1 MNGLL
6 HTDFRMKL
14 GHGTHTPC
22 SPSPAPPRMR
32 APAFTS
38 STAPPPPFKCSTHT
52 TAHPTPLQVLHA
64 HALPTPPKVPHLFT
78 QLLPPRPPAFGVSV
92 LPSCLEVQQYGG
104 TSYSHSRY
112 DNFLPRTTATGEPL
126 GYEGST
132 LKVRPCLL
140 LHATAPPAP
149 ATAPTFCLP
158 AVAAAILS
166 AHVPLTR
173 LMPTAYCLLTNCL
186 LTTAY

>member
-1 MNGLL
+1 MALGEGLRSCIICL
-6 HTDFRMKL
+6 LLLTTCVIWPAAPRIHERLAAHGFPHEAWARHT
-14 GHGTHTPC
+14 
-22 SPSPAPPRMR
+22 
-32 APAFTS
+32 
-38 STAPPPPFKCSTHT
+38 
-52 TAHPTPLQVLHA
+52 